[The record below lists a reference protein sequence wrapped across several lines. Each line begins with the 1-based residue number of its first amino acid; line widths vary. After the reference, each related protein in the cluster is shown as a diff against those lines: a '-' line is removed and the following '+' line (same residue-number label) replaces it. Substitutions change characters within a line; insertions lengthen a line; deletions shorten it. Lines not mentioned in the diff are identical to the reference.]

1 MDTKIRKLLD
11 KRNDL
16 TDELKM
22 VRAEIKDLLEE
33 TDMYKDIF
41 DQTVNQGSEAYEV
54 SEKDAAK
61 HALKIALKNYEAW
74 MKTQDE

>member
-1 MDTKIRKLLD
+1 MDTKIGKLIV
-11 KRNDL
+11 KRNEL
-16 TDELKM
+16 NDELKM
-22 VRAEIKDLLEE
+22 LRAEIKDSLEE
-33 TDMYKDIF
+33 TEMYKDIF
-41 DQTVNQGSEAYEV
+41 DQTVNQGSEACEV